1 MMKKQKLDNDELG
14 YVRDI
19 RNSISFKEDIRT
31 MQVSFKTLI
40 SLGVDD
46 PGPPRNRLWPQ
57 DPQGSRVHQAQ
68 APQP

>member
-46 PGPPRNRLWPQ
+46 PGPPRNRL
-57 DPQGSRVHQAQ
+57 
-68 APQP
+68 

>member
-31 MQVSFKTLI
+31 MQVIFKTLI
-40 SLGVDD
+40 SLGVDH
-46 PGPPRNRLWPQ
+46 PGPQRNRL
-57 DPQGSRVHQAQ
+57 
-68 APQP
+68 